1 LILLLFNVKKR
12 RKREKGV
19 NSKER
24 AREEM
29 KKAKSNWKNIKIILF
44 VIDDDK
50 RSTTIDLIT
59 SFSFI

>member
-24 AREEM
+24 AREET
-29 KKAKSNWKNIKIILF
+29 KKAKSNWKNIKIMLF